1 MPLRLMAAVGRWIID
16 RWESMVFLAGA
27 AVAVLRQGCRPMSWR
42 RTVRREF
49 SHQCHQLGIRAL
61 PFVVISGII
70 VGVGLVF
77 QALYWLKLF
86 GQSDII
92 GKFLVLVLVR
102 EIAPVAVGL
111 IVTVRSVSVMT
122 VELGSMQVEG
132 QIRMLDAQ
140 GVDPFIYLVL
150 PRVFALA
157 LSMFCLTIVF
167 LGMALGAGFIAGNL
181 VLDSNRTLFEFINP
195 VLASMGLSEF
205 VMIPIKTLAIGFA
218 AALIACLSG
227 FEASGTTRD
236 ILVVLPRGMVK
247 VVIAM
252 LGISAFVTLIM

>member
-1 MPLRLMAAVGRWIID
+1 
-16 RWESMVFLAGA
+16 
-27 AVAVLRQGCRPMSWR
+27 
-42 RTVRREF
+42 
-49 SHQCHQLGIRAL
+49 
-61 PFVVISGII
+61 
-70 VGVGLVF
+70 
-77 QALYWLKLF
+77 
-86 GQSDII
+86 
-92 GKFLVLVLVR
+92 
-102 EIAPVAVGL
+102 
-111 IVTVRSVSVMT
+111 MT
-122 VELGSMQVEG
+122 E
-132 QIRMLDAQ
+132 

-167 LGMALGAGFIAGNL
+167 LGVALGAGFIAGNL

-205 VMIPIKTLAIGFA
+205 AMIPIKTLAIGFA

-252 LGISAFVTLIM
+252 LGISAFVTLVM